1 MNKNYLDKVQI
12 VTLNNG
18 NFNKNSLDDFILNKN
33 VTKCWRKVNDR
44 YILADVRYIEDWNL
58 TQRREMAQKV
68 LSAIHGGDIALAA
81 VLDNTVIGFAIVKK
95 NFFGSERQYVDLA
108 EFYVTLPFRR
118 YGIGKMLFKKVCCE
132 AKNIGAKKLYISAHS
147 AEESIS
153 AYKKYGCVFAQE
165 IDKAHVE
172 KEPCDL
178 QLEYDLTARIYQ
190 VENKEKYMVLLLLA
204 DEQRDMVEKYLN
216 DSVMYVIDDCGVKGE
231 ITVTDA
237 TSGILEIKNLAIY
250 KDFQRQGYGRRLVE
264 FVCEKYK
271 GLYTA
276 LQVGTG
282 DSPLTLPFYQSC
294 GFKISHTVKDFFV
307 NSYDRPIIEEGVQLK
322 DMIYL
327 IKNL

>member
-18 NFNKNSLDDFILNKN
+18 NFNKNSLDDFILNQN

-81 VLDNTVIGFAIVKK
+81 VIDNTVIGFAIVKK

-108 EFYVTLPFRR
+108 EFYVSQPYRR
-118 YGIGKMLFKKVCCE
+118 YGIGKILFEKICGE

-165 IDKAHVE
+165 IDKAHLE

-190 VENKEKYMVLLLLA
+190 VEDKEKYIDLLLLA

-216 DSVMYVIDDCGVKGE
+216 DGVMYVIDDCGVKGE

-237 TSGILEIKNLAIY
+237 ASGILEIKNLAIY
-250 KDFQRQGYGRRLVE
+250 KEFQRQGYGRKLVE
-264 FVCEKYK
+264 FICEKYK
-271 GLYTA
+271 GLYAA

-282 DSPLTLPFYQSC
+282 DSPLPFYQSC
-294 GFKISHTVKDFFV
+294 GFKISHTVKDFFI
-307 NSYDRPIIEEGVQLK
+307 NNYDHPIVEEGVQLK
-322 DMIYL
+322 DMVYL
-327 IKNL
+327 IKKL

>member
-18 NFNKNSLDDFILNKN
+18 NFNKNSLDDFILNQN

-81 VLDNTVIGFAIVKK
+81 VIDNTVIGFAIVKK

-108 EFYVTLPFRR
+108 EFYVSQPYRR
-118 YGIGKMLFKKVCCE
+118 YGIGKILFEKICGE

-165 IDKAHVE
+165 IDKAHLE

-190 VENKEKYMVLLLLA
+190 VEDKEKYIDLLLLA

-216 DSVMYVIDDCGVKGE
+216 DGVMYVIDDFGVIVAVCKHFKH
-231 ITVTDA
+231 
-237 TSGILEIKNLAIY
+237 LLY
-250 KDFQRQGYGRRLVE
+250 YGRSFLVNDKSLFLVHLVAE
-264 FVCEKYK
+264 QNTAAEKLTFRRCYSD
-271 GLYTA
+271 TA
-276 LQVGTG
+276 LDLLRQFRAVIFRHT
-282 DSPLTLPFYQSC
+282 
-294 GFKISHTVKDFFV
+294 FKYALNQNTARVVRDILFCREYTNAVF
-307 NSYDRPIIEEGVQLK
+307 L
-322 DMIYL
+322 
-327 IKNL
+327 